1 MSTPGHRVTELRRAS
16 KAVLMAGL
24 LLSLTPAVLAQ
35 ESAPLPALTEPVT
48 DLANVIDPQTE
59 HQIEEISRALQSAS
73 GDAVVVVT
81 VPTIEPYS
89 DLREYAVQL
98 FENQGRGIGSRG
110 QDNGILIVLAA
121 AQRSVWIEV
130 GYGLEELIT
139 DGFAGET
146 TREVMI
152 PEFRNGRYG
161 AGLLN
166 GTARIVSRIAE
177 ARGVNL
183 QGVELPAVQERPGGQ
198 LSIGLIVLIF
208 IAIIILSSLE
218 NRGRGRRRRGGWT
231 SGVGPFGGG
240 WPYGGGG
247 FPMGRGGFGGGL
259 GGGFGGGFGGFGGG
273 RSGGGGGGG
282 SW

>member
-1 MSTPGHRVTELRRAS
+1 
-16 KAVLMAGL
+16 L
-24 LLSLTPAVLAQ
+24 LLSLSPAVLAQ
-35 ESAPLPALTEPVT
+35 ESAQLPALTEPVT

-59 HQIEEISRALQSAS
+59 QQIEEISRALQAAS
-73 GDAVVVVT
+73 GDTVVVVT
-81 VPTIEPYS
+81 VPTIGQYA

-98 FENQGRGIGSRG
+98 FENQGRGIGARG
-110 QDNGILIVLAA
+110 QDNGILIVLAT

-130 GYGLEELIT
+130 GYGLEQWIT

-177 ARGVNL
+177 ARGVDL
-183 QGVELPAVQERPGGQ
+183 QGVELPAIQERPGGQ

-208 IAIIILSSLE
+208 IAIIVLSSLE

-240 WPYGGGG
+240 WSYGGGG
-247 FPMGRGGFGGGL
+247 FPMGRGGFGGR